1 MRLAQIITYTDGLD
15 HVHSIF
21 EADAI
26 PQYAPPCDRIFEVG
40 EDVGIGWLWND
51 GAPTPPLPLPVPELP
66 SLSLDEAK
74 TAKRAEL
81 MAARDQLI
89 AAGFDWNGRHYPLSP
104 ELSSDMLI
112 KLTAMQ
118 MLPPPPEYVYQWK
131 DLDGIYR
138 DIGNAEA
145 FKTFCAAALGHG
157 EALFAR
163 ERMLQELVEAAE
175 TIEAVQAI
183 SWETVPEEG

>member
-1 MRLAQIITYTDGLD
+1 MSYILYSKLHGVLAKVDGRSEDVRLRDGE
-15 HVHSIF
+15 I
-21 EADAI
+21 AI
-26 PQYAPPCDRIFEVG
+26 PCEHDADVNDAVHWARKAVEWEHHVPTLEEVK
-40 EDVGIGWLWND
+40 
-51 GAPTPPLPLPVPELP
+51 A
-66 SLSLDEAK
+66 S
-74 TAKRAEL
+74 KRAEL
-81 MAARDQLI
+81 MAMRDSLI
-89 AAGFDWNGRHYPLSP
+89 AAGFDWSGHHYPLSP

-112 KLTAMQ
+112 QLTAMQ

-131 DLDGIYR
+131 DSGGVYR
-138 DIGNAEA
+138 NIGNAEA

>member
-1 MRLAQIITYTDGLD
+1 MSYILYSKLHGVLAKVDGRLEDARLRDGE
-15 HVHSIF
+15 I
-21 EADAI
+21 AI
-26 PQYAPPCDRIFEVG
+26 PCEHDA
-40 EDVGIGWLWND
+40 DVND
-51 GAPTPPLPLPVPELP
+51 AVHWAQKVAEWENRVPT
-66 SLSLDEAK
+66 LDEAK
-74 TAKRAEL
+74 MAKRVEL
-81 MAARDQLI
+81 MAMRDSLI
-89 AAGFDWNGRHYPLSP
+89 AAGFDWNGHHYPLSP
-104 ELSSDMLI
+104 ELSSDILI

-131 DLDGIYR
+131 DSAGIYR

-175 TIEAVQAI
+175 SIEAVQEI
-183 SWETVPEEG
+183 SWDTVPEEG